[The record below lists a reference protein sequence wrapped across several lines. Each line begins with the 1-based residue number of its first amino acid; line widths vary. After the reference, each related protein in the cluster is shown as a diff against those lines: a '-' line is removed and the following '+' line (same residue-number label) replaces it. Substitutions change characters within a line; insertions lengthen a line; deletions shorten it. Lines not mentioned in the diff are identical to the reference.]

1 MTPTDYS
8 ERIVE
13 HEGWQIRLTTHKLGD
28 TWHTKADNVSPG
40 AWLARMSG
48 ATKEEA
54 EEAALSKA
62 RHLLGR
68 TKRTAV

>member
-13 HEGWQIRLTTHKLGD
+13 HEGWQVRLTTYKLGD

-40 AWLARMSG
+40 ACLTRSTASS
-48 ATKEEA
+48 KQEA
-54 EEAALSKA
+54 ENQALEKA
-62 RHLLGR
+62 RRLLGR
-68 TKRTAV
+68 TRRIPV